1 MNKIIKLVVFLGVV
15 SAISGL
21 LLGFVNDITA
31 PIIEKNANAA
41 EYATLEVMY
50 PGAEYSKLDV

>member
-41 EYATLEVMY
+41 E
-50 PGAEYSKLDV
+50 